1 MADAMDDN
9 VISQLL
15 GTPAEGDYGESD
27 IIKMRKV
34 VHTTSSCSH
43 ITQITLNISLFHHTI

>member
-34 VHTTSSCSH
+34 LHTTSSCSH

>member
-1 MADAMDDN
+1 MDDN

-34 VHTTSSCSH
+34 MHTTSSRSL
-43 ITQITLNISLFHHTI
+43 ITQRKLNICLLHHTI

>member
-1 MADAMDDN
+1 MDDN

-34 VHTTSSCSH
+34 LYPTPSCSHTTSRLL
-43 ITQITLNISLFHHTI
+43 TISLFHHTI

>member
-1 MADAMDDN
+1 MDDN

-34 VHTTSSCSH
+34 LYMTSSCSH
-43 ITQITLNISLFHHTI
+43 ITLRTLNVSLFHHTI

>member
-1 MADAMDDN
+1 MDDN

-34 VHTTSSCSH
+34 PYVLSSCRH
-43 ITQITLNISLFHHTI
+43 ITQRKLNISLFHHTI